1 MCGRF
6 VLEHSPEQL
15 MKVYRLTSMPD
26 LSPRYNIAPSQQIA
40 VVRQQK
46 SGDRELS
53 FLQWGLIPSWSKDS
67 ATGYKMINARSET
80 VHEKPSFKQAF
91 HARRCIIP
99 ASGFYEWQKA
109 GKEKIPHY
117 IRLRD
122 GDIMSLAGLW
132 ERWKSPEGEDLETCT
147 ILTTAANSLLKK
159 LHDRMPVILHRAE
172 FDIWLDRDIDDVSR
186 LTEVFHPYPSD
197 QLEEDVVTTDVN
209 SLKNDSPDCIIPA
222 EQEM

>member
-6 VLEHSPEQL
+6 VLEHSPDQL
-15 MKVYRLTSMPD
+15 MKVYRFSSVPD

-40 VVRQQK
+40 VVRQQNG
-46 SGDRELS
+46 GDRELT
-53 FLQWGLIPSWSKDS
+53 FLQWGLIPSWSKES
-67 ATGYKMINARSET
+67 AIGYKMINTRSET
-80 VHEKPSFKQAF
+80 AHEKPSFKQAL

-117 IRLRD
+117 IHLRD

-132 ERWKSPEGEDLETCT
+132 ERWKSPEGKELETCT
-147 ILTTAANSLLKK
+147 ILTTAANSLVKK

-172 FDIWLDRDIDDVSR
+172 FDLWLDRDIDDVKR
-186 LTEVFHPYPSD
+186 LTELFHPYPSD
-197 QLEEDVVTTDVN
+197 QLEEYVVTRDVN
-209 SLKNDSPDCIIPA
+209 SPTNDSPGCIIPT
-222 EQEM
+222 